1 MYKIIGADGKEYG
14 PISAEQLRQWIAENR
29 VNAQTRVQPEGSSEW
44 KLLGEVVEFAAP
56 PAGTPPPIGLPPPA
70 PDAGRHRFTEFP
82 VVAVVLLHF
91 FTCGLFSFFW
101 LNLMHGKLPKVR
113 PDDPSAGRAIG
124 FCFIPFFN
132 LYWIFFSYRRLCVR
146 IDEQRE
152 LYGLPP
158 SNLKGL
164 ATTACIFQI
173 IPYLNIFI
181 GYTIMTP
188 LFLGKMQSSVN
199 ELVRTSATTAPRAVL
214 PTLAPPSGTSGPAIA
229 LIVLCVAIIPLIG
242 ILAALLLPALSVAR
256 NKARA
261 AVCMSHV
268 KLIGLACDMY
278 AGSNGGRLPQTLD
291 SLTNGNLPS
300 TKILICP
307 AAKDQTHYSY
317 AFTGVTNHW
326 MDNPDVVI
334 LREIEANHFG
344 RRTLLYNDGHVEQR
358 KE

>member
-14 PISAEQLRQWIAENR
+14 PISAEQLRQWLAENR
-29 VNAQTRVQPEGSSEW
+29 VNAQTRVQLEGSSEW
-44 KLLGEVVEFAAP
+44 KLLGEVVEIAAP
-56 PAGTPPPIGLPPPA
+56 PAGVPPPIGQPPVA
-70 PDAGRHRFTEFP
+70 PDAGRHRFTEFS
-82 VVAVVLLHF
+82 VVAAVLLNYL
-91 FTCGLFSFFW
+91 TCGLFSFIW

-113 PDDPSAGRAIG
+113 PDDPSAGRALG

-132 LYWIFFSYRRLCVR
+132 LYWIFFSYRRLCLRV
-146 IDEQRE
+146 DEQRE

-164 ATTACIFQI
+164 ATAACIFQI

-181 GYTIMTP
+181 GCTIITP

-214 PTLAPPSGTSGPAIA
+214 PTLAPPSGTSAPAIA
-229 LIVLCVAIIPLIG
+229 LIVLCFAIIPIIA
-242 ILAALLLPALSVAR
+242 ILAALLLPALNVAR
-256 NKARA
+256 SKARA
-261 AVCMSHV
+261 AMCISNV
-268 KLIGLACDMY
+268 KQIGLGCDMY
-278 AGSNGGRLPQTLD
+278 AKSNGGRLPQTLD
-291 SLTNGNLPS
+291 ALTKGNLPS
-300 TKILICP
+300 TRIFICP

-317 AFTGVTNHW
+317 EFTGVTNHW
-326 MDNPDVVI
+326 MDDPDVII

-344 RRTLLYNDGHVEQR
+344 RRTVLFNDGHVESR